1 MVKERRGMVG
11 HRLRIYHDPH
21 EREVLDKRVR
31 LEQVVA
37 LLADAHQNNRTWLRD
52 FKDQRIQ
59 ISADFYEVLQAYQ
72 KSQSI
77 SS

>member
-1 MVKERRGMVG
+1 
-11 HRLRIYHDPH
+11 DPH

-37 LLADAHQNNRTWLRD
+37 LLADAYQNNRTWLQD

-77 SS
+77 GS